1 MGIDVTSGGWLNGAR
16 LLGLDAIAL
25 ICLKGSVLELTY
37 LHPQGG
43 DGLVASCLPN
53 NVLVWGLETSDRE
66 LNKGDCS

>member
-1 MGIDVTSGGWLNGAR
+1 M
-16 LLGLDAIAL
+16 DAIAF

-43 DGLVASCLPN
+43 DGLVASYLPDI
-53 NVLVWGLETSDRE
+53 VLVWGLETSDRE